1 MQNKLFSY
9 GFMEKLL
16 PLFVVFALFAMCYL
30 WQLFIMV
37 KQFQEIIHLCVVLK
51 HKSSFQ

>member
-1 MQNKLFSY
+1 MFSFNILFVMQNKLFSY

-30 WQLFIMV
+30 
-37 KQFQEIIHLCVVLK
+37 
-51 HKSSFQ
+51 